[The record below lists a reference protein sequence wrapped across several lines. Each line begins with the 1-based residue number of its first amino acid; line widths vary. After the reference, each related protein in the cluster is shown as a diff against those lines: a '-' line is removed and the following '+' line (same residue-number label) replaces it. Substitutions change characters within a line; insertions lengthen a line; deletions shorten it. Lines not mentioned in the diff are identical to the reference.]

1 MGSKIEIYINYI
13 ENSLFTYFKYLLGKS
28 YEYSIVKIFITK
40 YIEIRYY
47 NNGIYRDKNLSDKLG
62 KEFKLIAKELM
73 KEEDADS
80 DLIKNIC
87 ALFGYVL
94 YFDDACEYADLDILI
109 DALFEEKY
117 VLASPE
123 IKSEFTNF
131 IKETITKKEAYH
143 KLFITKEFDLKY
155 KRYKKNV
162 YKVTIQNNIDIG
174 KLYSEYA
181 KEKAF
186 NEGTINEDK
195 NYCLIRMLSEK
206 ILKDAIKNDF
216 TQKYIISLPESFFT
230 KPKKYKKLIS
240 MLDNDLIR
248 NRINLQ
254 VTYQEYTNHKEIIN
268 ESINS
273 GISFS
278 LELDET
284 FDNSFNILV
293 LFKYVI
299 VYEHLDI
306 YDALTEDKNAF
317 GTTIITL

>member
-1 MGSKIEIYINYI
+1 MGSKIEIYTNYI
-13 ENSLFTYFKYLLGKS
+13 ENCLFTYFKYLLGKT
-28 YEYSIVKIFITK
+28 YKYSIVKIFITK
-40 YIEIRYY
+40 YIEVRYY
-47 NNGIYRDKNLSDKLG
+47 NNAIYRDKNLSDKLG

-73 KEEDADS
+73 KEDDS
-80 DLIKNIC
+80 DSELIKNIC

-94 YFDDACEYADLDILI
+94 YFDDACEYTDLNILI
-109 DALFEEKY
+109 DSLFEETY
-117 VLASPE
+117 VLADTD
-123 IKSEFTNF
+123 IKPEFTNF

-143 KLFITKEFDLKY
+143 KLFTTKEFDLKY

-162 YKVTIQNNIDIG
+162 YKVTIENNIDVG
-174 KLYSEYA
+174 KLYSDYA

-195 NYCLIRMLSEK
+195 NYVLIRILSEK
-206 ILKDAIKNDF
+206 LLQDAIKSDF
-216 TQKYIISLPESFFT
+216 TQKYIIELPETFFA

-248 NRINLQ
+248 SRINLKI
-254 VTYQEYTNHKEIIN
+254 TYEEYMNHKEIIN
-268 ESINS
+268 ESINL
-273 GISFS
+273 GISFA

-284 FDNSFNILV
+284 FDNSFNTLV

-299 VYEHLDI
+299 VYEHLDC

>member
-28 YEYSIVKIFITK
+28 YKYNIVKIFVTK

-47 NNGIYRDKNLSDKLG
+47 NNGIYQDKNLLDKLG
-62 KEFKLIAKELM
+62 KEFNLIAKELI
-73 KEEDADS
+73 KENEADS
-80 DLIKNIC
+80 ELVKDIC

-94 YFDDACEYADLDILI
+94 YFDDACEYADLNVLI
-109 DALFEEKY
+109 DTLFEETY
-117 VLASPE
+117 VLATQE
-123 IKSEFTNF
+123 IKQEFTSF

-143 KLFITKEFDLKY
+143 KLFTTKEFQLKY

-174 KLYSEYA
+174 KLYSDYA

-186 NEGTINEDK
+186 EEGTINEDK
-195 NYCLIRMLSEK
+195 KYVLIRMLSEK
-206 ILKDAIKNDF
+206 ILKDAIENDF
-216 TQKYIISLPESFFT
+216 AKKYIISLPESFFK

-248 NRINLQ
+248 SRISLK
-254 VTYQEYTNHKEIIN
+254 VTYQEYINNKEIIN
-268 ESINS
+268 ESINA
-273 GISFS
+273 GINFA
-278 LELDET
+278 LELDKT
-284 FDNSFNILV
+284 FDNSFNILI

-299 VYEHLDI
+299 VYEHLDC
-306 YDALTEDKNAF
+306 YDSLTEDKDAF